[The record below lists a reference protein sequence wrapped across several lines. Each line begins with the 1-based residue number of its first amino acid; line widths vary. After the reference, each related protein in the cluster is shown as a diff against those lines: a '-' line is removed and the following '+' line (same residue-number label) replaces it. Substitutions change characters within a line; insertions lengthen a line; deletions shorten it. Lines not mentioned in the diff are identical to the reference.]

1 MGEVMKIKI
10 RAATDIGKVRDH
22 NEDSH
27 IVLGG
32 DQSPP
37 SINAVMVVADGM
49 GGHAAGEV
57 ASQMTVDGILDILN
71 HQPDRFRDLE
81 GNEFGVFLS
90 TILGEVNQG
99 VWQAGQEPDKRG
111 MGTTCT
117 LVVIRSGQLFIAQIG
132 DSRAYLLRKG
142 ELHQITTDHSWVEEA
157 VSQGILTREQA
168 RIHPNRNVIT
178 RAIGLSSK
186 VEVDISTMDLQKDDL
201 LLLCS
206 DGLNSMITDEK
217 ILEILKANKLSN
229 VCDALIKGANKAGG
243 HDNTTVIASL
253 IKQVDT
259 NGHSSSKGCKTQRIK
274 NNPPKLKRLIDRL
287 FGRK

>member
-1 MGEVMKIKI
+1 MKIKI
-10 RAATDIGKVRDH
+10 KTATHIGKVRDH

-27 IVLGG
+27 IALGG

-37 SINAVMVVADGM
+37 SIDALLVVADGM

-57 ASQMTVDGILDILN
+57 ASQMTVDGIVDILN
-71 HQPDRFRDLE
+71 NQADRFLTLE

-90 TILGEVNQG
+90 TMLGEVNQV

-117 LVVIRSGQLFIAQIG
+117 LAVIRSGQLFLAQVG

-142 ELHQITTDHSWVEEA
+142 ELHQVTTDHSWVEEA

-168 RIHPNRNVIT
+168 RVHPNRNVIT
-178 RAIGLSSK
+178 RAIGLSGN
-186 VEVDISTMDLQKDDL
+186 VEVDISTIDLQKDDL
-201 LLLCS
+201 LILCS
-206 DGLNSMITDEK
+206 DGLNSMITDEQ
-217 ILEILKANKLSN
+217 IHEILKANKLSN
-229 VCDALIKGANKAGG
+229 LCDALIKGANKEGG

-259 NGHSSSKGCKTQRIK
+259 NGPSGPKGSKTQRIK
-274 NNPPKLKRLIDRL
+274 NKPSRFKRFIGKLFRRN
-287 FGRK
+287 